1 MTKPFIIAI
10 DGKAAS
16 GKGTLASSLAEHYDF
31 DYMDTGLLYR
41 AIGVI
46 CDQDGGDPNE
56 EQAAFDAALKMIESY
71 PTCVDDLDLKSDKAG
86 PLASK
91 AAQHPSVRKI
101 IVQLQVD
108 FGEKSE
114 KGAVLDGRDITTF
127 IFPNADVKFFVSADV
142 DVRAKRRHEEVVV
155 KQPDTEYQDI
165 LDDMIERDARDA
177 DRAVAPMKIADDA
190 HVIDN
195 TDMGIEQVFDYA
207 LSIVDP
213 IYKAHQ
219 S

>member
-16 GKGTLASSLAEHYDF
+16 GKGTLASSLAEHYGF

-46 CDQDGGDPNE
+46 CDADGGDPDI
-56 EQAAFDAALKMIESY
+56 EQDAFDAALKMIETY
-71 PTCVDDLDLKSDKAG
+71 PESMNGLALKSDKAG

-91 AAQHPSVRKI
+91 AAQHPSVRSV

-108 FGEKSE
+108 FGEKAN

-127 IFPNADVKFFVSADV
+127 IFPNADVKFFVTADV
-142 DVRAKRRHEEVVV
+142 EVRAKRRHTEVVQA
-155 KQPDTEYQDI
+155 QPETSYQDI
-165 LDDMIERDARDA
+165 LDDMIARDARDA
-177 DRAVAPMKIADDA
+177 GRAVAPMKIADDA

-195 TDMGIEQVFDYA
+195 TNMGIEAVFDYA
-207 LSIVDP
+207 FSIVDP
-213 IYKAHQ
+213 LFQKQ
-219 S
+219 